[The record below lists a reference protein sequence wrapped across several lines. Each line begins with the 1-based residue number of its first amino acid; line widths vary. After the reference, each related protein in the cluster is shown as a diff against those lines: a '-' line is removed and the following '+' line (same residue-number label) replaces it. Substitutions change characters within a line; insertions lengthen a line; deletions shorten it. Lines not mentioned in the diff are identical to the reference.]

1 MYIGLFNHIIILF
14 LCKDKKRFAK
24 SYNQV
29 LYCPLYE
36 ILNMMGC
43 SPLANI
49 LDKYRIADIVGKLRF
64 ILILVYYVVYIFPI
78 KIKLLVYI
86 CKYTKIP

>member
-1 MYIGLFNHIIILF
+1 
-14 LCKDKKRFAK
+14 
-24 SYNQV
+24 
-29 LYCPLYE
+29 
-36 ILNMMGC
+36 MMGC